1 MNMASD
7 PISRSSVVRYFRLD
21 STGVEYIAIS
31 ARGPVDHKRPSPL
44 LRDRERERGRARG
57 RGRAREGGSRAPAGV
72 RLLVRVLTSA
82 LHPSRAPAR
91 FSAKAR
97 VVPVAPEGLG
107 PVGLRCRAAPQLE
120 GRRAA
125 EVAQVAAE
133 ALREGEGEL
142 VESLQGAREQ
152 GRGRGGQSGTFVPPC
167 HVRYLLACMYSS
179 FSSLSHS

>member
-1 MNMASD
+1 M
-7 PISRSSVVRYFRLD
+7 SRVHRNI
-21 STGVEYIAIS
+21 G
-31 ARGPVDHKRPSPL
+31 ARSGRPQAAQPVAAGP
-44 LRDRERERGRARG
+44 REREREGE
-57 RGRAREGGSRAPAGV
+57 RAREGEGGREQVAGGSTAVGARPHKCASSQARA
-72 RLLVRVLTSA
+72 
-82 LHPSRAPAR
+82 
-91 FSAKAR
+91 SAKAR

-152 GRGRGGQSGTFVPPC
+152 GRGRAGQRGTFVPPC

>member
-1 MNMASD
+1 M
-7 PISRSSVVRYFRLD
+7 SRVHRNI
-21 STGVEYIAIS
+21 G
-31 ARGPVDHKRPSPL
+31 ARSGRPQAAQPVAAGP
-44 LRDRERERGRARG
+44 RERERGRARG
-57 RGRAREGGSRAPAGV
+57 RERAREGGSREPAGV

-82 LHPSRAPAR
+82 LHPSRALAR
-91 FSAKAR
+91 ASAKAR

-107 PVGLRCRAAPQLE
+107 PVGLRCRPAPQLE

-152 GRGRGGQSGTFVPPC
+152 GRGRAGQRGTFVPPC
-167 HVRYLLACMYSS
+167 HARYLLACMYSS